1 MKDKLQKYLLP
12 NLPYLFFVY
21 LFDKLCQA
29 VRLVPGLDVSEK
41 LLHIGQGFQ
50 TAFASSAPSFHVLDI
65 CVGIFGAILV
75 RLAVYLK
82 AKNAKKYRRGVEYG
96 SARWGR
102 PEDIAPYIDPV
113 PDWNIPLTLTE
124 SLTMTSRPKQPKY
137 ARNKNILV
145 IGGSGSGKTRFF
157 VKPSIMQM
165 HSSYVITD
173 PKGQLLKETGK
184 MLLHGAP
191 KLDENGKPVRDRHG
205 RIIYEPYRIKVL
217 NTINFSKSMKYNPLA
232 YVRSEK
238 DILKLVNV
246 IIANTKGDGEK
257 SSEDFWVKAERL
269 LYCAL
274 IGYIWYEAEPEE
286 RNFITLL
293 DLLNACE
300 AREDDE
306 TYKSPVDILFDDLAK
321 KQPEHFAVKQYVK
334 FKMAA
339 GVVCSKRLLNQAVGK
354 SLRTHNLKPK
364 KGAQVMRKNEKIT
377 ALYERLSRDDFGKD
391 DDQQRESNSISNQ
404 KKLLA
409 KVAKEKGY
417 TNLVHFLDDGIS
429 GVTMDR
435 PGFVEMI
442 RQLEQGKAAAVFVKD
457 LSRLGRNYIEVGRL
471 TEEFFPDHDIR
482 LVAVSDN
489 IDTAEGENELAPIRN
504 LFNEWYARDIS
515 KKRRISNKIKGNA
528 GEPMGQPPYGYIK
541 DPNDTKHWIVD
552 DEAAQVVRRV
562 YSMTLE
568 GFGTE
573 QIAAQLEKD
582 GVLTPR
588 AYWLTKG
595 IKRPGKGKQQ
605 PPTKWNSS
613 TITKILSLQEY
624 CGDILNFKTYSKSY
638 KNKKRID
645 NDRENWVVFQDVH
658 EAIIERAV
666 YEQVQ
671 QKRGK
676 IRKRRTNNGEHNMFS
691 GLLVCANCG
700 SNLHFHFNQ
709 GNPEI
714 KYFNCSNYK
723 GNRGTCTSTHYVRV
737 DFLEEVVLGEIRRL
751 TKFASLYEDEFVK
764 AVIGHS
770 QQAEQT
776 DRKLKEKELRT
787 LLARDEELD
796 GLFERIYEDNVSGKL
811 SDDRFAKMSRRYE
824 DEQKELAEKIKKLRS
839 EIEKQSS
846 RSMTTDMFIGL
857 VRKYTRARKL
867 TPRMLNELI
876 EKIEVFNA
884 EKIDGV
890 WEQRLRIHY
899 NCVGTIE
906 IPTVLPLPIP
916 EVSVN
921 TRKGVVVN
929 YAPCELAV

>member
-1 MKDKLQKYLLP
+1 MKQSNNKKS
-12 NLPYLFFVY
+12 
-21 LFDKLCQA
+21 
-29 VRLVPGLDVSEK
+29 RDV
-41 LLHIGQGFQ
+41 
-50 TAFASSAPSFHVLDI
+50 TAF
-65 CVGIFGAILV
+65 
-75 RLAVYLK
+75 
-82 AKNAKKYRRGVEYG
+82 
-96 SARWGR
+96 
-102 PEDIAPYIDPV
+102 
-113 PDWNIPLTLTE
+113 
-124 SLTMTSRPKQPKY
+124 
-137 ARNKNILV
+137 
-145 IGGSGSGKTRFF
+145 
-157 VKPSIMQM
+157 
-165 HSSYVITD
+165 
-173 PKGQLLKETGK
+173 
-184 MLLHGAP
+184 
-191 KLDENGKPVRDRHG
+191 
-205 RIIYEPYRIKVL
+205 
-217 NTINFSKSMKYNPLA
+217 
-232 YVRSEK
+232 
-238 DILKLVNV
+238 
-246 IIANTKGDGEK
+246 
-257 SSEDFWVKAERL
+257 
-269 LYCAL
+269 
-274 IGYIWYEAEPEE
+274 
-286 RNFITLL
+286 
-293 DLLNACE
+293 
-300 AREDDE
+300 
-306 TYKSPVDILFDDLAK
+306 
-321 KQPEHFAVKQYVK
+321 
-334 FKMAA
+334 
-339 GVVCSKRLLNQAVGK
+339 
-354 SLRTHNLKPK
+354 
-364 KGAQVMRKNEKIT
+364 
-377 ALYERLSRDDFGKD
+377 LYERLSRDDNLEG
-391 DDQQRESNSISNQ
+391 ESYSIGNQ

-442 RQLEQGKAAAVFVKD
+442 CQLEQGKAAAVFVKD

-471 TEEFFPDHDIR
+471 TEEFFPNHDIR

-541 DPNDTKHWIVD
+541 DPNDPKHWIVD

-582 GVLTPR
+582 DVLTPR

-691 GLLVCANCG
+691 GLLVCADCG

-776 DRKLKEKELRT
+776 DRKLKKKELQT

-824 DEQKELAEKIKKLRS
+824 DEQKELSEKIKKLRS

-867 TPRMLNELI
+867 TPRMLNELV

>member
-1 MKDKLQKYLLP
+1 MKQSNNKKS
-12 NLPYLFFVY
+12 
-21 LFDKLCQA
+21 
-29 VRLVPGLDVSEK
+29 RDV
-41 LLHIGQGFQ
+41 
-50 TAFASSAPSFHVLDI
+50 TAF
-65 CVGIFGAILV
+65 
-75 RLAVYLK
+75 
-82 AKNAKKYRRGVEYG
+82 
-96 SARWGR
+96 
-102 PEDIAPYIDPV
+102 
-113 PDWNIPLTLTE
+113 
-124 SLTMTSRPKQPKY
+124 
-137 ARNKNILV
+137 
-145 IGGSGSGKTRFF
+145 
-157 VKPSIMQM
+157 
-165 HSSYVITD
+165 
-173 PKGQLLKETGK
+173 
-184 MLLHGAP
+184 
-191 KLDENGKPVRDRHG
+191 
-205 RIIYEPYRIKVL
+205 
-217 NTINFSKSMKYNPLA
+217 
-232 YVRSEK
+232 
-238 DILKLVNV
+238 
-246 IIANTKGDGEK
+246 
-257 SSEDFWVKAERL
+257 
-269 LYCAL
+269 
-274 IGYIWYEAEPEE
+274 
-286 RNFITLL
+286 
-293 DLLNACE
+293 
-300 AREDDE
+300 
-306 TYKSPVDILFDDLAK
+306 
-321 KQPEHFAVKQYVK
+321 
-334 FKMAA
+334 
-339 GVVCSKRLLNQAVGK
+339 
-354 SLRTHNLKPK
+354 
-364 KGAQVMRKNEKIT
+364 
-377 ALYERLSRDDFGKD
+377 LYERLSRDDNLEG
-391 DDQQRESNSISNQ
+391 ESYSIGNQ

-541 DPNDTKHWIVD
+541 DPNDPKHWIVD

-582 GVLTPR
+582 DVLTPR

-691 GLLVCANCG
+691 GLLVCADCG

-824 DEQKELAEKIKKLRS
+824 DEQKELSEKIKKLRS

-876 EKIEVFNA
+876 

>member
-1 MKDKLQKYLLP
+1 MKQSNNKKS
-12 NLPYLFFVY
+12 
-21 LFDKLCQA
+21 
-29 VRLVPGLDVSEK
+29 RDV
-41 LLHIGQGFQ
+41 
-50 TAFASSAPSFHVLDI
+50 TAF
-65 CVGIFGAILV
+65 
-75 RLAVYLK
+75 
-82 AKNAKKYRRGVEYG
+82 
-96 SARWGR
+96 
-102 PEDIAPYIDPV
+102 
-113 PDWNIPLTLTE
+113 
-124 SLTMTSRPKQPKY
+124 
-137 ARNKNILV
+137 
-145 IGGSGSGKTRFF
+145 
-157 VKPSIMQM
+157 
-165 HSSYVITD
+165 
-173 PKGQLLKETGK
+173 
-184 MLLHGAP
+184 
-191 KLDENGKPVRDRHG
+191 
-205 RIIYEPYRIKVL
+205 
-217 NTINFSKSMKYNPLA
+217 
-232 YVRSEK
+232 
-238 DILKLVNV
+238 
-246 IIANTKGDGEK
+246 
-257 SSEDFWVKAERL
+257 
-269 LYCAL
+269 
-274 IGYIWYEAEPEE
+274 
-286 RNFITLL
+286 
-293 DLLNACE
+293 
-300 AREDDE
+300 
-306 TYKSPVDILFDDLAK
+306 
-321 KQPEHFAVKQYVK
+321 
-334 FKMAA
+334 
-339 GVVCSKRLLNQAVGK
+339 
-354 SLRTHNLKPK
+354 
-364 KGAQVMRKNEKIT
+364 
-377 ALYERLSRDDFGKD
+377 LYERLSRDDNLEG
-391 DDQQRESNSISNQ
+391 ESYSIGNQ

-471 TEEFFPDHDIR
+471 TEEFFPNHDIR

-582 GVLTPR
+582 DVLTPR

-676 IRKRRTNNGEHNMFS
+676 IRKRRTNNGKHNMFS
-691 GLLVCANCG
+691 GLLVCADCG

>member
-1 MKDKLQKYLLP
+1 MKQSNNKKS
-12 NLPYLFFVY
+12 
-21 LFDKLCQA
+21 
-29 VRLVPGLDVSEK
+29 RDV
-41 LLHIGQGFQ
+41 
-50 TAFASSAPSFHVLDI
+50 TAF
-65 CVGIFGAILV
+65 
-75 RLAVYLK
+75 
-82 AKNAKKYRRGVEYG
+82 
-96 SARWGR
+96 
-102 PEDIAPYIDPV
+102 
-113 PDWNIPLTLTE
+113 
-124 SLTMTSRPKQPKY
+124 
-137 ARNKNILV
+137 
-145 IGGSGSGKTRFF
+145 
-157 VKPSIMQM
+157 
-165 HSSYVITD
+165 
-173 PKGQLLKETGK
+173 
-184 MLLHGAP
+184 
-191 KLDENGKPVRDRHG
+191 
-205 RIIYEPYRIKVL
+205 
-217 NTINFSKSMKYNPLA
+217 
-232 YVRSEK
+232 
-238 DILKLVNV
+238 
-246 IIANTKGDGEK
+246 
-257 SSEDFWVKAERL
+257 
-269 LYCAL
+269 
-274 IGYIWYEAEPEE
+274 
-286 RNFITLL
+286 
-293 DLLNACE
+293 
-300 AREDDE
+300 
-306 TYKSPVDILFDDLAK
+306 
-321 KQPEHFAVKQYVK
+321 
-334 FKMAA
+334 
-339 GVVCSKRLLNQAVGK
+339 
-354 SLRTHNLKPK
+354 
-364 KGAQVMRKNEKIT
+364 
-377 ALYERLSRDDFGKD
+377 LYERLSRDDNLEG
-391 DDQQRESNSISNQ
+391 ESYSIGNQ

-442 RQLEQGKAAAVFVKD
+442 CQLEQGKAAAVFVKD

-471 TEEFFPDHDIR
+471 TEEFFPNHDIR

-541 DPNDTKHWIVD
+541 DPNDPKHWIVD

-582 GVLTPR
+582 DVLTPR

-691 GLLVCANCG
+691 GLLVCADCG

-776 DRKLKEKELRT
+776 DRKLKEKELQT

-846 RSMTTDMFIGL
+846 RSMTTDVFIGL

-867 TPRMLNELI
+867 TPRMLNELV

>member
-1 MKDKLQKYLLP
+1 MKQSNNKK
-12 NLPYLFFVY
+12 F
-21 LFDKLCQA
+21 
-29 VRLVPGLDVSEK
+29 RDV
-41 LLHIGQGFQ
+41 
-50 TAFASSAPSFHVLDI
+50 TAF
-65 CVGIFGAILV
+65 
-75 RLAVYLK
+75 
-82 AKNAKKYRRGVEYG
+82 
-96 SARWGR
+96 
-102 PEDIAPYIDPV
+102 
-113 PDWNIPLTLTE
+113 
-124 SLTMTSRPKQPKY
+124 
-137 ARNKNILV
+137 
-145 IGGSGSGKTRFF
+145 
-157 VKPSIMQM
+157 
-165 HSSYVITD
+165 
-173 PKGQLLKETGK
+173 
-184 MLLHGAP
+184 
-191 KLDENGKPVRDRHG
+191 
-205 RIIYEPYRIKVL
+205 
-217 NTINFSKSMKYNPLA
+217 
-232 YVRSEK
+232 
-238 DILKLVNV
+238 
-246 IIANTKGDGEK
+246 
-257 SSEDFWVKAERL
+257 
-269 LYCAL
+269 
-274 IGYIWYEAEPEE
+274 
-286 RNFITLL
+286 
-293 DLLNACE
+293 
-300 AREDDE
+300 
-306 TYKSPVDILFDDLAK
+306 
-321 KQPEHFAVKQYVK
+321 
-334 FKMAA
+334 
-339 GVVCSKRLLNQAVGK
+339 
-354 SLRTHNLKPK
+354 
-364 KGAQVMRKNEKIT
+364 
-377 ALYERLSRDDFGKD
+377 LYERLSRDDNLEG
-391 DDQQRESNSISNQ
+391 ESYSIGNQ

-471 TEEFFPDHDIR
+471 TEEFFPNHDIR

-541 DPNDTKHWIVD
+541 DPNDPKHWIVD

-582 GVLTPR
+582 DVLTPR

-691 GLLVCANCG
+691 GLLVCADCG

-776 DRKLKEKELRT
+776 DRKLKEKELKT

-867 TPRMLNELI
+867 TPRMLNELV

>member
-1 MKDKLQKYLLP
+1 
-12 NLPYLFFVY
+12 
-21 LFDKLCQA
+21 
-29 VRLVPGLDVSEK
+29 
-41 LLHIGQGFQ
+41 
-50 TAFASSAPSFHVLDI
+50 
-65 CVGIFGAILV
+65 
-75 RLAVYLK
+75 
-82 AKNAKKYRRGVEYG
+82 
-96 SARWGR
+96 
-102 PEDIAPYIDPV
+102 
-113 PDWNIPLTLTE
+113 
-124 SLTMTSRPKQPKY
+124 
-137 ARNKNILV
+137 
-145 IGGSGSGKTRFF
+145 
-157 VKPSIMQM
+157 
-165 HSSYVITD
+165 
-173 PKGQLLKETGK
+173 
-184 MLLHGAP
+184 
-191 KLDENGKPVRDRHG
+191 
-205 RIIYEPYRIKVL
+205 
-217 NTINFSKSMKYNPLA
+217 
-232 YVRSEK
+232 
-238 DILKLVNV
+238 
-246 IIANTKGDGEK
+246 
-257 SSEDFWVKAERL
+257 
-269 LYCAL
+269 
-274 IGYIWYEAEPEE
+274 
-286 RNFITLL
+286 
-293 DLLNACE
+293 
-300 AREDDE
+300 
-306 TYKSPVDILFDDLAK
+306 
-321 KQPEHFAVKQYVK
+321 
-334 FKMAA
+334 
-339 GVVCSKRLLNQAVGK
+339 
-354 SLRTHNLKPK
+354 
-364 KGAQVMRKNEKIT
+364 
-377 ALYERLSRDDFGKD
+377 
-391 DDQQRESNSISNQ
+391 
-404 KKLLA
+404 
-409 KVAKEKGY
+409 
-417 TNLVHFLDDGIS
+417 
-429 GVTMDR
+429 MDR

-541 DPNDTKHWIVD
+541 DPNDPKHWIVD

-573 QIAAQLEKD
+573 QIATQLEKD

-691 GLLVCANCG
+691 GLLVCADCG

-751 TKFASLYEDEFVK
+751 TKFASLYENEFVK

>member
-1 MKDKLQKYLLP
+1 MKQSNNKKS
-12 NLPYLFFVY
+12 
-21 LFDKLCQA
+21 
-29 VRLVPGLDVSEK
+29 RDV
-41 LLHIGQGFQ
+41 
-50 TAFASSAPSFHVLDI
+50 TAF
-65 CVGIFGAILV
+65 
-75 RLAVYLK
+75 
-82 AKNAKKYRRGVEYG
+82 
-96 SARWGR
+96 
-102 PEDIAPYIDPV
+102 
-113 PDWNIPLTLTE
+113 
-124 SLTMTSRPKQPKY
+124 
-137 ARNKNILV
+137 
-145 IGGSGSGKTRFF
+145 
-157 VKPSIMQM
+157 
-165 HSSYVITD
+165 
-173 PKGQLLKETGK
+173 
-184 MLLHGAP
+184 
-191 KLDENGKPVRDRHG
+191 
-205 RIIYEPYRIKVL
+205 
-217 NTINFSKSMKYNPLA
+217 
-232 YVRSEK
+232 
-238 DILKLVNV
+238 
-246 IIANTKGDGEK
+246 
-257 SSEDFWVKAERL
+257 
-269 LYCAL
+269 
-274 IGYIWYEAEPEE
+274 
-286 RNFITLL
+286 
-293 DLLNACE
+293 
-300 AREDDE
+300 
-306 TYKSPVDILFDDLAK
+306 
-321 KQPEHFAVKQYVK
+321 
-334 FKMAA
+334 
-339 GVVCSKRLLNQAVGK
+339 
-354 SLRTHNLKPK
+354 
-364 KGAQVMRKNEKIT
+364 
-377 ALYERLSRDDFGKD
+377 LYERLSRDDNLEG
-391 DDQQRESNSISNQ
+391 ESYSIGNQ

-442 RQLEQGKAAAVFVKD
+442 CQLEQGKAAAVFVKD

-471 TEEFFPDHDIR
+471 TEEFFPNHDIR

-541 DPNDTKHWIVD
+541 DPNDPKHWIVD

-582 GVLTPR
+582 DVLTPR

-691 GLLVCANCG
+691 GLLVCADCG

-776 DRKLKEKELRT
+776 DRKLKEKELKK

-867 TPRMLNELI
+867 TPRMLNELV

>member
-1 MKDKLQKYLLP
+1 MKQSNNKKS
-12 NLPYLFFVY
+12 
-21 LFDKLCQA
+21 
-29 VRLVPGLDVSEK
+29 RDV
-41 LLHIGQGFQ
+41 
-50 TAFASSAPSFHVLDI
+50 TAF
-65 CVGIFGAILV
+65 
-75 RLAVYLK
+75 
-82 AKNAKKYRRGVEYG
+82 
-96 SARWGR
+96 
-102 PEDIAPYIDPV
+102 
-113 PDWNIPLTLTE
+113 
-124 SLTMTSRPKQPKY
+124 
-137 ARNKNILV
+137 
-145 IGGSGSGKTRFF
+145 
-157 VKPSIMQM
+157 
-165 HSSYVITD
+165 
-173 PKGQLLKETGK
+173 
-184 MLLHGAP
+184 
-191 KLDENGKPVRDRHG
+191 
-205 RIIYEPYRIKVL
+205 
-217 NTINFSKSMKYNPLA
+217 
-232 YVRSEK
+232 
-238 DILKLVNV
+238 
-246 IIANTKGDGEK
+246 
-257 SSEDFWVKAERL
+257 
-269 LYCAL
+269 
-274 IGYIWYEAEPEE
+274 
-286 RNFITLL
+286 
-293 DLLNACE
+293 
-300 AREDDE
+300 
-306 TYKSPVDILFDDLAK
+306 
-321 KQPEHFAVKQYVK
+321 
-334 FKMAA
+334 
-339 GVVCSKRLLNQAVGK
+339 
-354 SLRTHNLKPK
+354 
-364 KGAQVMRKNEKIT
+364 
-377 ALYERLSRDDFGKD
+377 LYERLSRDDNLEG
-391 DDQQRESNSISNQ
+391 ESYSIGNQ

-541 DPNDTKHWIVD
+541 DPNDPKHWIVD

-582 GVLTPR
+582 DVLTPR

-691 GLLVCANCG
+691 GLLVCADCG

-867 TPRMLNELI
+867 TPRMLNEQI

>member
-1 MKDKLQKYLLP
+1 MKQSNNKKS
-12 NLPYLFFVY
+12 
-21 LFDKLCQA
+21 
-29 VRLVPGLDVSEK
+29 RDV
-41 LLHIGQGFQ
+41 
-50 TAFASSAPSFHVLDI
+50 TAF
-65 CVGIFGAILV
+65 
-75 RLAVYLK
+75 
-82 AKNAKKYRRGVEYG
+82 
-96 SARWGR
+96 
-102 PEDIAPYIDPV
+102 
-113 PDWNIPLTLTE
+113 
-124 SLTMTSRPKQPKY
+124 
-137 ARNKNILV
+137 
-145 IGGSGSGKTRFF
+145 
-157 VKPSIMQM
+157 
-165 HSSYVITD
+165 
-173 PKGQLLKETGK
+173 
-184 MLLHGAP
+184 
-191 KLDENGKPVRDRHG
+191 
-205 RIIYEPYRIKVL
+205 
-217 NTINFSKSMKYNPLA
+217 
-232 YVRSEK
+232 
-238 DILKLVNV
+238 
-246 IIANTKGDGEK
+246 
-257 SSEDFWVKAERL
+257 
-269 LYCAL
+269 
-274 IGYIWYEAEPEE
+274 
-286 RNFITLL
+286 
-293 DLLNACE
+293 
-300 AREDDE
+300 
-306 TYKSPVDILFDDLAK
+306 
-321 KQPEHFAVKQYVK
+321 
-334 FKMAA
+334 
-339 GVVCSKRLLNQAVGK
+339 
-354 SLRTHNLKPK
+354 
-364 KGAQVMRKNEKIT
+364 
-377 ALYERLSRDDFGKD
+377 LYERLSRDDNLEG
-391 DDQQRESNSISNQ
+391 ESYSIGNQ

-442 RQLEQGKAAAVFVKD
+442 HQLEQGKAAAVFVKD

-541 DPNDTKHWIVD
+541 DPNDPKHWIVD

-562 YSMTLE
+562 YGMTLE

-573 QIAAQLEKD
+573 QIATQLEKD

-691 GLLVCANCG
+691 GLLVCADCG

-776 DRKLKEKELRT
+776 DRKLKEKELKT

-824 DEQKELAEKIKKLRS
+824 DEQKELAEKIKRLRS

>member
-1 MKDKLQKYLLP
+1 
-12 NLPYLFFVY
+12 
-21 LFDKLCQA
+21 
-29 VRLVPGLDVSEK
+29 
-41 LLHIGQGFQ
+41 
-50 TAFASSAPSFHVLDI
+50 
-65 CVGIFGAILV
+65 
-75 RLAVYLK
+75 
-82 AKNAKKYRRGVEYG
+82 
-96 SARWGR
+96 
-102 PEDIAPYIDPV
+102 
-113 PDWNIPLTLTE
+113 
-124 SLTMTSRPKQPKY
+124 
-137 ARNKNILV
+137 
-145 IGGSGSGKTRFF
+145 
-157 VKPSIMQM
+157 
-165 HSSYVITD
+165 
-173 PKGQLLKETGK
+173 
-184 MLLHGAP
+184 
-191 KLDENGKPVRDRHG
+191 
-205 RIIYEPYRIKVL
+205 
-217 NTINFSKSMKYNPLA
+217 
-232 YVRSEK
+232 
-238 DILKLVNV
+238 
-246 IIANTKGDGEK
+246 
-257 SSEDFWVKAERL
+257 
-269 LYCAL
+269 
-274 IGYIWYEAEPEE
+274 
-286 RNFITLL
+286 
-293 DLLNACE
+293 
-300 AREDDE
+300 
-306 TYKSPVDILFDDLAK
+306 
-321 KQPEHFAVKQYVK
+321 
-334 FKMAA
+334 
-339 GVVCSKRLLNQAVGK
+339 
-354 SLRTHNLKPK
+354 
-364 KGAQVMRKNEKIT
+364 MRNEKIT
-377 ALYERLSRDDFGKD
+377 PLYERLSRDDELQG
-391 DDQQRESNSISNQ
+391 ESNSISNQ
-404 KKLLA
+404 KQMLEDFARRNGLPNP
-409 KVAKEKGY
+409 
-417 TNLVHFLDDGIS
+417 THFTDDGIS
-429 GVTMDR
+429 GTRFDR
-435 PGFVEMI
+435 PGFLAMMEEVEAGRVEAI
-442 RQLEQGKAAAVFVKD
+442 VIKD

-471 TEEFFPDHDIR
+471 TEEFFPNHDIR

-541 DPNDTKHWIVD
+541 DPNDPKHWIVD

-582 GVLTPR
+582 DVLTPR

-691 GLLVCANCG
+691 GLLVCADCG

>member
-1 MKDKLQKYLLP
+1 MKQSNNKKS
-12 NLPYLFFVY
+12 
-21 LFDKLCQA
+21 
-29 VRLVPGLDVSEK
+29 RDV
-41 LLHIGQGFQ
+41 
-50 TAFASSAPSFHVLDI
+50 TAF
-65 CVGIFGAILV
+65 
-75 RLAVYLK
+75 
-82 AKNAKKYRRGVEYG
+82 
-96 SARWGR
+96 
-102 PEDIAPYIDPV
+102 
-113 PDWNIPLTLTE
+113 
-124 SLTMTSRPKQPKY
+124 
-137 ARNKNILV
+137 
-145 IGGSGSGKTRFF
+145 
-157 VKPSIMQM
+157 
-165 HSSYVITD
+165 
-173 PKGQLLKETGK
+173 
-184 MLLHGAP
+184 
-191 KLDENGKPVRDRHG
+191 
-205 RIIYEPYRIKVL
+205 
-217 NTINFSKSMKYNPLA
+217 
-232 YVRSEK
+232 
-238 DILKLVNV
+238 
-246 IIANTKGDGEK
+246 
-257 SSEDFWVKAERL
+257 
-269 LYCAL
+269 
-274 IGYIWYEAEPEE
+274 
-286 RNFITLL
+286 
-293 DLLNACE
+293 
-300 AREDDE
+300 
-306 TYKSPVDILFDDLAK
+306 
-321 KQPEHFAVKQYVK
+321 
-334 FKMAA
+334 
-339 GVVCSKRLLNQAVGK
+339 
-354 SLRTHNLKPK
+354 
-364 KGAQVMRKNEKIT
+364 
-377 ALYERLSRDDFGKD
+377 LYERLSRDDNLEG
-391 DDQQRESNSISNQ
+391 ESYSIGNQ

-429 GVTMDR
+429 GVTMNR

-442 RQLEQGKAAAVFVKD
+442 CQLEQGKAAAVFVKD

-541 DPNDTKHWIVD
+541 DPNDPKHWIVD

-582 GVLTPR
+582 DVLTPR

-595 IKRPGKGKQQ
+595 IKRPGKGRQQ
-605 PPTKWNSS
+605 SPTKWNSS

-691 GLLVCANCG
+691 GLLVCADCG

-776 DRKLKEKELRT
+776 DRKLKEKELKT
-787 LLARDEELD
+787 LLARDDELD

-811 SDDRFAKMSRRYE
+811 SNDRFAKMSRRYE

-867 TPRMLNELI
+867 TPRMLNELV

>member
-1 MKDKLQKYLLP
+1 MKQSNNKKS
-12 NLPYLFFVY
+12 
-21 LFDKLCQA
+21 
-29 VRLVPGLDVSEK
+29 RDV
-41 LLHIGQGFQ
+41 
-50 TAFASSAPSFHVLDI
+50 TAF
-65 CVGIFGAILV
+65 
-75 RLAVYLK
+75 
-82 AKNAKKYRRGVEYG
+82 
-96 SARWGR
+96 
-102 PEDIAPYIDPV
+102 
-113 PDWNIPLTLTE
+113 
-124 SLTMTSRPKQPKY
+124 
-137 ARNKNILV
+137 
-145 IGGSGSGKTRFF
+145 
-157 VKPSIMQM
+157 
-165 HSSYVITD
+165 
-173 PKGQLLKETGK
+173 
-184 MLLHGAP
+184 
-191 KLDENGKPVRDRHG
+191 
-205 RIIYEPYRIKVL
+205 
-217 NTINFSKSMKYNPLA
+217 
-232 YVRSEK
+232 
-238 DILKLVNV
+238 
-246 IIANTKGDGEK
+246 
-257 SSEDFWVKAERL
+257 
-269 LYCAL
+269 
-274 IGYIWYEAEPEE
+274 
-286 RNFITLL
+286 
-293 DLLNACE
+293 
-300 AREDDE
+300 
-306 TYKSPVDILFDDLAK
+306 
-321 KQPEHFAVKQYVK
+321 
-334 FKMAA
+334 
-339 GVVCSKRLLNQAVGK
+339 
-354 SLRTHNLKPK
+354 
-364 KGAQVMRKNEKIT
+364 
-377 ALYERLSRDDFGKD
+377 LYERLSRDDNLEG
-391 DDQQRESNSISNQ
+391 ESYSIGNQ

-442 RQLEQGKAAAVFVKD
+442 CQLEQGKAAAVFVKD

-541 DPNDTKHWIVD
+541 DPNDPKHWIVD

-582 GVLTPR
+582 DVLTPR

-691 GLLVCANCG
+691 GLLVCADCG

-764 AVIGHS
+764 AVIGYS

-776 DRKLKEKELRT
+776 DRKLKEKELKT

-824 DEQKELAEKIKKLRS
+824 DEQKELSEKIKKLRS

-867 TPRMLNELI
+867 TPRMLNELV

-916 EVSVN
+916 EVSIN

>member
-1 MKDKLQKYLLP
+1 MCSYKYICYSTALTEGGLMKQSNNKKS
-12 NLPYLFFVY
+12 
-21 LFDKLCQA
+21 
-29 VRLVPGLDVSEK
+29 RDV
-41 LLHIGQGFQ
+41 
-50 TAFASSAPSFHVLDI
+50 TAF
-65 CVGIFGAILV
+65 
-75 RLAVYLK
+75 
-82 AKNAKKYRRGVEYG
+82 
-96 SARWGR
+96 
-102 PEDIAPYIDPV
+102 
-113 PDWNIPLTLTE
+113 
-124 SLTMTSRPKQPKY
+124 
-137 ARNKNILV
+137 
-145 IGGSGSGKTRFF
+145 
-157 VKPSIMQM
+157 
-165 HSSYVITD
+165 
-173 PKGQLLKETGK
+173 
-184 MLLHGAP
+184 
-191 KLDENGKPVRDRHG
+191 
-205 RIIYEPYRIKVL
+205 
-217 NTINFSKSMKYNPLA
+217 
-232 YVRSEK
+232 
-238 DILKLVNV
+238 
-246 IIANTKGDGEK
+246 
-257 SSEDFWVKAERL
+257 
-269 LYCAL
+269 
-274 IGYIWYEAEPEE
+274 
-286 RNFITLL
+286 
-293 DLLNACE
+293 
-300 AREDDE
+300 
-306 TYKSPVDILFDDLAK
+306 
-321 KQPEHFAVKQYVK
+321 
-334 FKMAA
+334 
-339 GVVCSKRLLNQAVGK
+339 
-354 SLRTHNLKPK
+354 
-364 KGAQVMRKNEKIT
+364 
-377 ALYERLSRDDFGKD
+377 LYERLSRDDNLEG
-391 DDQQRESNSISNQ
+391 ESYSIGNQ

-429 GVTMDR
+429 GVTMNR

-442 RQLEQGKAAAVFVKD
+442 CQLEQGKAAAVFVKD

-471 TEEFFPDHDIR
+471 TEEFFPNYDIR

-541 DPNDTKHWIVD
+541 DPNDPKHWIVD

-582 GVLTPR
+582 DVLTPR

-595 IKRPGKGKQQ
+595 IKRPGKGRQQ
-605 PPTKWNSS
+605 SPTKWNSS

-691 GLLVCANCG
+691 GLLVCADCG

-776 DRKLKEKELRT
+776 DRKLKEKELKT
-787 LLARDEELD
+787 LLARDDELD

-811 SDDRFAKMSRRYE
+811 SNDRFAKMSRRYE

>member
-1 MKDKLQKYLLP
+1 MKQSNNKKS
-12 NLPYLFFVY
+12 
-21 LFDKLCQA
+21 
-29 VRLVPGLDVSEK
+29 RDV
-41 LLHIGQGFQ
+41 
-50 TAFASSAPSFHVLDI
+50 TAF
-65 CVGIFGAILV
+65 
-75 RLAVYLK
+75 
-82 AKNAKKYRRGVEYG
+82 
-96 SARWGR
+96 
-102 PEDIAPYIDPV
+102 
-113 PDWNIPLTLTE
+113 
-124 SLTMTSRPKQPKY
+124 
-137 ARNKNILV
+137 
-145 IGGSGSGKTRFF
+145 
-157 VKPSIMQM
+157 
-165 HSSYVITD
+165 
-173 PKGQLLKETGK
+173 
-184 MLLHGAP
+184 
-191 KLDENGKPVRDRHG
+191 
-205 RIIYEPYRIKVL
+205 
-217 NTINFSKSMKYNPLA
+217 
-232 YVRSEK
+232 
-238 DILKLVNV
+238 
-246 IIANTKGDGEK
+246 
-257 SSEDFWVKAERL
+257 
-269 LYCAL
+269 
-274 IGYIWYEAEPEE
+274 
-286 RNFITLL
+286 
-293 DLLNACE
+293 
-300 AREDDE
+300 
-306 TYKSPVDILFDDLAK
+306 
-321 KQPEHFAVKQYVK
+321 
-334 FKMAA
+334 
-339 GVVCSKRLLNQAVGK
+339 
-354 SLRTHNLKPK
+354 
-364 KGAQVMRKNEKIT
+364 
-377 ALYERLSRDDFGKD
+377 LYERLSRDDNLEG
-391 DDQQRESNSISNQ
+391 ESYSIGNQ

-442 RQLEQGKAAAVFVKD
+442 CQLEQGKAAAVFVKD

-541 DPNDTKHWIVD
+541 DPNDPKHWIVD

-582 GVLTPR
+582 DVLTPR

-691 GLLVCANCG
+691 GLLVCADCG

-723 GNRGTCTSTHYVRV
+723 GNRGTCQSTHYIRV

-751 TKFASLYEDEFVK
+751 TKFASLYEDDFLK

-770 QQAEQT
+770 QQADEA
-776 DRKLKEKELRT
+776 DRKLKEKELKA

-796 GLFERIYEDNVSGKL
+796 GLFERIYEDNVSGKI
-811 SDDRFAKMSRRYE
+811 SDERFSRMSRRYE
-824 DEQKELAEKIKKLRS
+824 DEQKELTEKIKQLRS

-846 RSMTTDMFIGL
+846 RTMTTDMFISL
-857 VRKYTRARKL
+857 VRKYTRAKKL
-867 TPRMLNELI
+867 TPRMLNELV

-884 EKIDGV
+884 EKVNGV

-906 IPTVLPLPIP
+906 IPSALPLPTP
-916 EVSVN
+916 DVSVN

-929 YAPCELAV
+929 YAPCDVAI